1 MQRRLH
7 VKPFF
12 KTPNALFKIW
22 THNSRTRLNSTITF
36 CNNTLKLN
44 SRQKLPA
51 SKHSYYTLAS
61 WLKKRSL
68 KWSQKQKLKHHVWAV
83 GEMLLCTVCVC
94 VCDGG
99 AKLLMDTDNRVP
111 TVFQLLLTTGKNLNR
126 LTESIK
132 AVWIKTDLHYSNF
145 SCLFISARSTET
157 PKHKYQ
163 NNTTVYHT
171 WRKTALWPK
180 TGNIW
185 KLRLSHTLCHFV
197 RFLLMC
203 RTLRIRF
210 SFLS

>member
-1 MQRRLH
+1 MRRRLH

-51 SKHSYYTLAS
+51 SKHSYYFGFLTEEEKPEMITEAETQTP
-61 WLKKRSL
+61 R
-68 KWSQKQKLKHHVWAV
+68 VGCGRDAV
-83 GEMLLCTVCVC
+83 VHCVC
-94 VCDGG
+94 LSVRWRSEAADGYSYVRG
-99 AKLLMDTDNRVP
+99 DNRVP
-111 TVFQLLLTTGKNLNR
+111 TVFQLLFTTGKNLNR

-132 AVWIKTDLHYSNF
+132 AVGIKIDLHYSNF

-185 KLRLSHTLCHFV
+185 TCCHFV

-203 RTLRIRF
+203 RTLRIMF

>member
-111 TVFQLLLTTGKNLNR
+111 TVFQLLLTTGKNLTYR
-126 LTESIK
+126 EYK
-132 AVWIKTDLHYSNF
+132 
-145 SCLFISARSTET
+145 SCLDKNWSALFKFQLFVHFSQKHRNPETQISE
-157 PKHKYQ
+157 
-163 NNTTVYHT
+163 
-171 WRKTALWPK
+171 
-180 TGNIW
+180 
-185 KLRLSHTLCHFV
+185 
-197 RFLLMC
+197 
-203 RTLRIRF
+203 
-210 SFLS
+210 

>member
-51 SKHSYYTLAS
+51 SKHSYYFGFLTEEEKPEMITEAETQTP
-61 WLKKRSL
+61 R
-68 KWSQKQKLKHHVWAV
+68 VGCGRDAV
-83 GEMLLCTVCVC
+83 VHC

-203 RTLRIRF
+203 RTLRMF